1 MTDNRQPIRFL
12 VKFFGTILVLYL
24 VLALKPVDRHVVVPF
39 TTVITA
45 VAAQILNL
53 IGYSV
58 TTAGTLMRDGTFV
71 VDVKNGCN
79 GLEAMLLLCSA
90 ILASPAPWRARL
102 GGFIFGALFIQV
114 VNLFRIVTL
123 FIAGRD
129 YPRFFDTLHV
139 TVWQGV
145 IFLLTIAVF
154 VTWNWRFSGSPAR
167 AEPR

>member
-1 MTDNRQPIRFL
+1 MTNQQPARFL
-12 VKFFGTILVLYL
+12 LKFFALILVLYL
-24 VLALKPVDRHVVVPF
+24 VLSLKPVDRHVVVPF
-39 TTVITA
+39 TAAITA
-45 VAAQILNL
+45 VAAQVLNW

-58 TTAGTLMRDGTFV
+58 TTIGTLMRDGSFV

-90 ILASPAPWRARL
+90 ILASPAPWKARL
-102 GGFIFGALFIQV
+102 GGFVFGAVFIQV

-139 TVWQGV
+139 TVWQGI

-154 VTWNWRFSGSPAR
+154 VTWNWRFSGSPVR

>member
-1 MTDNRQPIRFL
+1 MTNQQPARFL
-12 VKFFGTILVLYL
+12 LKFFALILVLYL
-24 VLALKPVDRHVVVPF
+24 VLSLKPVDRYVVVPF
-39 TTVITA
+39 TAAITA
-45 VAAQILNL
+45 VAAQVLNW

-58 TTAGTLMRDGTFV
+58 TTIGTLMRDGSFV

-90 ILASPAPWRARL
+90 ILASPAPWKARL
-102 GGFIFGALFIQV
+102 GGFVFGAVFIQV

-139 TVWQGV
+139 TVWQGI

-154 VTWNWRFSGSPAR
+154 VTWNWRFSGSPVR